1 MSLIDVKLQRRRHT
15 KTIRPNVEQLEA
27 RECLAVAAPTGLQLA
42 ALSPTQIKVSW
53 NDVAGESG
61 YRVYRWDGAKAVVTA
76 TVAANIKTFTITNMP
91 PNQVQWF
98 QVESFDFS
106 TTARSIW
113 ASVKTP
119 AETIAAVTNLRVTS
133 TTQTQVNLAWTNATG
148 ALGYRVYGWDGVRSV
163 LLGSTTPT
171 VPAFTV
177 SNLKPGSVYYFMV
190 QAFNNTN
197 MANSGWVTATTM
209 AQGLIAP
216 GNLTTQVVNA
226 NTLGLSWSDVT
237 GETGYRIFRWNGVT
251 GVQPVVIAT
260 LAANTTGFQATGL
273 LPGTT
278 YWFYVQAYNAT
289 AFANTTWVS
298 AATAA
303 ALPLQAPTQLS
314 IVTTG
319 PNSIILSWTEPA
331 RAVGYGIY
339 QWTAFG
345 WALLTNVPR
354 GTHSLP
360 MSGLAAGRTH
370 WFMVSAYTDGFA
382 EVAYSTAVFATL

>member
-1 MSLIDVKLQRRRHT
+1 
-15 KTIRPNVEQLEA
+15 
-27 RECLAVAAPTGLQLA
+27 
-42 ALSPTQIKVSW
+42 
-53 NDVAGESG
+53 
-61 YRVYRWDGAKAVVTA
+61 
-76 TVAANIKTFTITNMP
+76 
-91 PNQVQWF
+91 
-98 QVESFDFS
+98 
-106 TTARSIW
+106 
-113 ASVKTP
+113 
-119 AETIAAVTNLRVTS
+119 
-133 TTQTQVNLAWTNATG
+133 
-148 ALGYRVYGWDGVRSV
+148 
-163 LLGSTTPT
+163 
-171 VPAFTV
+171 
-177 SNLKPGSVYYFMV
+177 
-190 QAFNNTN
+190 
-197 MANSGWVTATTM
+197 
-209 AQGLIAP
+209 
-216 GNLTTQVVNA
+216 
-226 NTLGLSWSDVT
+226 
-237 GETGYRIFRWNGVT
+237 
-251 GVQPVVIAT
+251 
-260 LAANTTGFQATGL
+260 